1 MENIWLYV
9 AVGIVVFALFEGLL
23 GLWKGIYKT
32 TTKYL
37 VIGGI
42 TLCLVFMMPQ
52 LVNYIASFDIST
64 FGGGFD
70 LAIGENVYHFGVLDD
85 VLAQILIDLDLV
97 SSTTSAYLYTSAIAL
112 AHTLISYVLFF
123 VLMLLN
129 IFFVGPLLSTILYHC
144 LIKFFIPK
152 SWRKKV
158 KQKNVLKEVQKGEVE
173 EVLPH
178 KKKKRHLLRPVSFL
192 EGTVCGLVVFAL
204 FLSPLT
210 SIVGLVSRQDE
221 VYNKLE
227 ENGVIDAQV
236 KGIAD
241 LIMSYDESIL
251 YKTLTLGSSDA
262 EKALDSKVMSY
273 VTATTINGVAYNFGE
288 ELNTLLSLLPIV
300 AENLELVDGNLV
312 FNTASLLSGTTVVS
326 IINGLSSSNLLMNL
340 LPALI
345 SIATS
350 EVDISFGNTKLNFD
364 DVDWSTQLTALGS
377 IYQSLY
383 DASLLDGLIS
393 GSNTLTL
400 DLSKKNEIKT
410 VIKNTF
416 NDKNNV
422 ITKNLPL
429 LMAYFGNTLVS
440 ESGIQIFSTNIED
453 YKNIHYGDTL
463 AVLVDFLFAV
473 GEVCFGD
480 TNGDGKLD
488 IDLSQLSSITEK
500 IMEVI
505 NNADTSSRDYK
516 LLKAAL
522 VGGEVEA
529 ESGEKETYDG
539 LLSSELIQG
548 SEGSK
553 GVISFENIMNS
564 MISSNPDLA
573 GLLTP
578 NIVMIVD
585 EYIKDPKEIGR
596 IIDVLPYVNRFSS
609 GVDLSNSEDIDAIK
623 DLLNDFE
630 DSKLVTELIPEVVST
645 VLTQAAD
652 FEDMLF
658 GIKLDWLDF
667 ECRDESG
674 KSHVIEEL
682 KKLLDVVSDALSLSE
697 CITGGDGTVS
707 SIFNNLDTDKLKNV
721 LVKLLENKI
730 INPER
735 VIDGVGKVK
744 NYNFDTLIQGLLGQ
758 DSIKDAGIVIPS
770 DISSIVWYEKDSLG
784 NESGEVINLVSA
796 INVLKQNL
804 FLIEGTIDFDTLV
817 ANKNSLTDLFVAIGN
832 SKLLS
837 SSLPKILND
846 KVGPQINE
854 IFGAVSSV
862 SINFNNVDDWGRE
875 GQALV
880 NIIEKIST
888 LGIDFSNI
896 DWSVLTEDNIDELL
910 TSIASCSLFGVHKND
925 QGIYEDTFGI
935 LLETLIEKANLSSI
949 MEGELDSAL
958 FTSIK
963 DKFTGEIK
971 VGSITTD
978 PVYKNPY
985 WVGTS
990 SDGSDSEIKRISA
1003 MIGVL
1008 NTKKPGSS
1016 QSILEKVSSGVVD
1029 ANDLKTVLNAILNT
1043 RTFKD
1048 LIPGA
1053 INKAVKDIKIFDGSS
1068 CVVGLDLI
1076 NATTSTCTSE
1086 NIDSLCDLYAK
1097 FKDGTFDTLFSD
1109 GSSFTN
1115 DEIKELASLL
1125 NTLANNPLFSSPK
1138 ANKTYSL
1145 FTELMSAIIFKINM
1159 ASRVTGSNDE
1169 DIARDLLLPL
1179 VNNINFIAID
1189 SELDGWGTEI
1199 DKDNVSFS
1207 YKSAIEKAGNSEILR
1222 ILTLLKV
1229 LSVNSLTLNGLN
1241 DIASLS
1247 SSAIVAVFDTIN
1259 HSHLLHRAVP
1269 SVFDEIMNSMNI
1281 SSYITVKG
1289 EASETLDVKVHLSSS
1304 SEDIAYWSNEI
1315 EALGELYRALMDRA
1329 SGSLDFSSIDIGGTG
1344 FSLFDY
1350 IGPIDKLNTFAKYK
1364 HAIVFNL
1371 LYQEDGSGNI
1381 TGPLKYVRGSTNKAK
1396 ANYIK
1401 NYFFSSAYAG
1411 DSTYLKAQCSAIDGL
1426 IKAINDGFGSFD
1438 LENTNDQSNVKRIID
1453 LLNNL
1458 VLGTYADIQVSGG
1471 KVTFTRSYFAQ
1482 EMVSGF
1488 ISDFFVGTFSDMSSF
1503 FSTFFRGEVRSFN
1516 DFYNL
1521 NAVEIKGIEGLL
1533 RLAAAFGTSGGSR
1546 NDAIKSAFTL
1556 MGRNRNSFEIESIG
1570 SSNSKNEILRHHVEE
1585 KIYTKAKGYEV
1596 YRTYNDTNVALA
1608 NSRIAIEL
1616 FERYAD
1622 KIVIKEAVI
1631 SPIPPYIEISPRI
1644 TLKTLIGYLIEG
1656 NTLLGITGNPACDYR
1671 NNPFENIGEK
1681 LVAALTSLGL

>member
-9 AVGIVVFALFEGLL
+9 AVGIVVFALYEGLL

-70 LAIGENVYHFGVLDD
+70 LAIGEKVYHFGVLDD

-173 EVLPH
+173 EVLPQ

-221 VYNKLE
+221 AYNKLE

-236 KGIAD
+236 KNIAD

-340 LPALI
+340 LPAFI

-400 DLSKKNEIKT
+400 DLSKKSEIKT

-440 ESGIQIFSTNIED
+440 ESGIQIFSTNIEN

-505 NNADTSSRDYK
+505 NNADASSRDYK

-529 ESGEKETYDG
+529 ESGEEEIYDG

-585 EYIKDPKEIGR
+585 EYIKDQKEIGR

-721 LVKLLENKI
+721 LVNLLENKI

-744 NYNFDTLIQGLLGQ
+744 NYNFNTLIQGLLGQ

-770 DISSIVWYEKDSLG
+770 DISSIVWYEKDSSG
-784 NESGEVINLVSA
+784 NESGEVINLVRA

-804 FLIEGTIDFDTLV
+804 FLIEGSIDFDTLV

-896 DWSVLTEDNIDELL
+896 DWSELTEDNINDLL
-910 TSIASCSLFGVHKND
+910 TSIASCSLFGVHKNE

-1008 NTKKPGSS
+1008 NTKESGSS

-1068 CVVGLDLI
+1068 YVVGLDLI

-1125 NTLANNPLFSSPK
+1125 NSLANNPLFSSPK

-1145 FTELMSAIIFKINM
+1145 FTELMSSIIFKINM

-1169 DIARDLLLPL
+1169 IIARNLLLPL
-1179 VNNINFIAID
+1179 VDNINFIAID
-1189 SELDGWGTEI
+1189 SEIDGWGTEI
-1199 DKDNVSFS
+1199 DKDDVSFN
-1207 YKSAIEKAGNSEILR
+1207 YKSAIKKAGNSEILR

-1229 LSVNSLTLNGLN
+1229 LSVNSLTLNGLDN
-1241 DIASLS
+1241 ITSLS

-1269 SVFDEIMNSMNI
+1269 SVFDEIMNSLKI

-1315 EALGELYRALMDRA
+1315 EALGELYSALMDGA
-1329 SGSLDFSSIDIGGTG
+1329 SGSLDFRDIDIGGNG
-1344 FSLFDY
+1344 FKLYDY

-1371 LYQEDGSGNI
+1371 LYQEDGSG
-1381 TGPLKYVRGSTNKAK
+1381 PLKYVRGSTYKDK

-1426 IKAINDGFGSFD
+1426 INAINDGFGSFD
-1438 LENTNDQSNVKRIID
+1438 LNNTDDQSNVNGIID
-1453 LLNNL
+1453 LLNSL

-1488 ISDFFVGTFSDMSSF
+1488 ISDFFVGAFGDMSSF

-1533 RLAAAFGTSGGSR
+1533 RLAAAFDISDGSR
-1546 NDAIKSAFTL
+1546 DNEAIKSAFAL
-1556 MGRNRNSFEIESIG
+1556 MGRSKDSFELESIN
-1570 SSNSKNEILRHHVEE
+1570 SSNSNDEILRHYVED

-1596 YRTYNDTNVALA
+1596 YRTFDDADVALA

-1622 KIVIKEAVI
+1622 KIVIKEAVTL
-1631 SPIPPYIEISPRI
+1631 PYPPYTEISPRI

-1656 NTLLGITGNPACDYR
+1656 NTLLGITGDPACDYR

>member
-173 EVLPH
+173 EVLPQ

-221 VYNKLE
+221 AYNKLE

-236 KGIAD
+236 KDIAD

-400 DLSKKNEIKT
+400 DLSKKSEIKT

-630 DSKLVTELIPEVVST
+630 DSKLVTELIPEVVAT

-707 SIFNNLDTDKLKNV
+707 SIFNNLDTNKLKNV
-721 LVKLLENKI
+721 LVNLLENKI

-744 NYNFDTLIQGLLGQ
+744 NYNFNTLIQGLLGQ

-770 DISSIVWYEKDSLG
+770 DISSIVWYEKDSSG

-817 ANKNSLTDLFVAIGN
+817 TNKDSLTDLFVAIGN

-854 IFGAVSSV
+854 IFGSVSSV

-880 NIIEKIST
+880 TIIEKIST

-896 DWSVLTEDNIDELL
+896 DWSELTEDNINDLL
-910 TSIASCSLFGVHKND
+910 TSIASCSLFGVHKNE
-925 QGIYEDTFGI
+925 QGIYEDNFGI

-963 DKFTGEIK
+963 DKFTGELKI
-971 VGSITTD
+971 GSITTD

-990 SDGSDSEIKRISA
+990 SDGSDSEIKKISA

-1008 NTKKPGSS
+1008 NTKEPGSD

-1029 ANDLKTVLNAILNT
+1029 ANNLKTVLNAILNT

-1053 INKAVKDIKIFDGSS
+1053 INKAVKDIKIFEGSS
-1068 CVVGLDLI
+1068 YVVSLDLI

-1125 NTLANNPLFSSPK
+1125 NSLASNPLFSSPK

-1159 ASRVTGSNDE
+1159 ASRVTGSSDE
-1169 DIARDLLLPL
+1169 SVARNLLLPL
-1179 VNNINFIAID
+1179 VDNINFIAID
-1189 SELDGWGTEI
+1189 SEVDGWGTEI
-1199 DKDNVSFS
+1199 DKDNVSFD

-1229 LSVNSLTLNGLN
+1229 LSANSLTLSGLDN
-1241 DIASLS
+1241 ITSLS

-1315 EALGELYRALMDRA
+1315 EALGELYSALKNGA
-1329 SGSLDFSSIDIGGTG
+1329 SGSLDFSSINIGEDG
-1344 FSLFDY
+1344 FSLYDY

-1426 IKAINDGFGSFD
+1426 INAINDGFGSFD
-1438 LENTNDQSNVKRIID
+1438 LNNTDDQSNVDGIID

-1458 VLGTYADIQVSGG
+1458 VLGTYADIQVSGD
-1471 KVTFTRSYFAQ
+1471 KITFTRSYFAQ

-1488 ISDFFVGTFSDMSSF
+1488 ISDFFVGAFGDMSSF

-1533 RLAAAFGTSGGSR
+1533 RLAAAFDISDGSR
-1546 NDAIKSAFTL
+1546 DNEAIKSAFAL
-1556 MGRNRNSFEIESIG
+1556 MGRNSNSFEHEGI
-1570 SSNSKNEILRHHVEE
+1570 SSSDSNDKILRHHVEE
-1585 KIYTKAKGYEV
+1585 KIYSNAKGYEV
-1596 YRTYNDTNVALA
+1596 YRTFDDADVALA

-1616 FERYAD
+1616 FEKYAN
-1622 KIVIKEAVI
+1622 KIVIKEAVTL
-1631 SPIPPYIEISPRI
+1631 PYPPYTEISPRI
-1644 TLKTLIGYLIEG
+1644 TLKTFMVTLIGE
-1656 NTLLGITGNPACDYR
+1656 NPACDYR
-1671 NNPFENIGEK
+1671 NNAFEIIGEK

>member
-236 KGIAD
+236 KNIAD

-400 DLSKKNEIKT
+400 DLSKKSEIKT

-505 NNADTSSRDYK
+505 NNADASSRDYK

-522 VGGEVEA
+522 VGGEVTA
-529 ESGEKETYDG
+529 ENGEEEIYDG

-585 EYIKDPKEIGR
+585 EYIKDSKEIGR

-721 LVKLLENKI
+721 LVNLLENKI

-770 DISSIVWYEKDSLG
+770 DISSIVWYEKDSSG
-784 NESGEVINLVSA
+784 NESGEVINLVRA

-804 FLIEGTIDFDTLV
+804 FLIEGSIDFDTLV

-854 IFGAVSSV
+854 IFGSVSSV

-896 DWSVLTEDNIDELL
+896 DWSVLTEDNINDLL
-910 TSIASCSLFGVHKND
+910 TSIASCSLFGVHKNE

-990 SDGSDSEIKRISA
+990 SDGSDSEIKKISA

-1008 NTKKPGSS
+1008 NTKEPGSS

-1053 INKAVKDIKIFDGSS
+1053 INKAVKDIKIFDDGSS
-1068 CVVGLDLI
+1068 YVVGLDLI

-1145 FTELMSAIIFKINM
+1145 FTELMSSIIFKINM
-1159 ASRVTGSNDE
+1159 ASRVTGSNDKN
-1169 DIARDLLLPL
+1169 IARNLLLPL
-1179 VNNINFIAID
+1179 VDNINFIAID
-1189 SELDGWGTEI
+1189 SEIDGWGTEI
-1199 DKDNVSFS
+1199 DKDDVSFS
-1207 YKSAIEKAGNSEILR
+1207 YKSAIEKADNSEILR

-1229 LSVNSLTLNGLN
+1229 LSANSLTLSGLDN
-1241 DIASLS
+1241 ITSLS

-1269 SVFDEIMNSMNI
+1269 SVFDEIMNSMKI

-1315 EALGELYRALMDRA
+1315 EALGKLYSALMDGA
-1329 SGSLDFSSIDIGGTG
+1329 SGSLDFRDIEIGGTG
-1344 FSLFDY
+1344 FSLYDY

-1371 LYQEDGSGNI
+1371 LYQEDGSG
-1381 TGPLKYVRGSTNKAK
+1381 PLKYVRGSTNKDK

-1411 DSTYLKAQCSAIDGL
+1411 DSTYLKAQCSAIDVL
-1426 IKAINDGFGSFD
+1426 INAINDGFGSFD
-1438 LENTNDQSNVKRIID
+1438 LNNTDDQSNVNGIID
-1453 LLNNL
+1453 LLNSL
-1458 VLGTYADIQVSGG
+1458 VLDTYADIQVTGD
-1471 KVTFTRSYFAQ
+1471 KITFTRSYFAQ

-1533 RLAAAFGTSGGSR
+1533 RLAAAFDTSGGNR
-1546 NDAIKSAFTL
+1546 NDEAIKRAFAL
-1556 MGRNRNSFEIESIG
+1556 MGRSKDSFELESIN
-1570 SSNSKNEILRHHVEE
+1570 SSNSNDEILRHYVED

-1596 YRTYNDTNVALA
+1596 YRTFDDADVALA

-1622 KIVIKEAVI
+1622 KIVIKEA
-1631 SPIPPYIEISPRI
+1631 PRI
-1644 TLKTLIGYLIEG
+1644 TLKTFIGYLING
-1656 NTLLGITGNPACDYR
+1656 NALLHITGDPACDYR

-1681 LVAALTSLGL
+1681 IVDALSLPSLGL

>member
-9 AVGIVVFALFEGLL
+9 AVGIVVFALYEGLL

-221 VYNKLE
+221 AYNKLE

-236 KGIAD
+236 KDIAD

-400 DLSKKNEIKT
+400 DLSKKSEIKT

-522 VGGEVEA
+522 VGGEVTA
-529 ESGEKETYDG
+529 ENGEEEIYDG

-578 NIVMIVD
+578 KIVMIVD

-721 LVKLLENKI
+721 LVNLLENKI

-744 NYNFDTLIQGLLGQ
+744 NYNFNTLIQGLLGQ

-770 DISSIVWYEKDSLG
+770 DISSIVWYEKDSSG
-784 NESGEVINLVSA
+784 NESGEVINLVRA

-804 FLIEGTIDFDTLV
+804 FLIEGSIDFDTLV

-896 DWSVLTEDNIDELL
+896 DWSVLTEDNINDLL
-910 TSIASCSLFGVHKND
+910 ASIASCSLFGVHKNE

-963 DKFTGEIK
+963 DKFTGELK

-990 SDGSDSEIKRISA
+990 SDGSDSEIKKISA

-1008 NTKKPGSS
+1008 NTKEPGSD

-1029 ANDLKTVLNAILNT
+1029 ANNLKTVLNAILNT

-1053 INKAVKDIKIFDGSS
+1053 INKAVKDIKIFEGSTY
-1068 CVVGLDLI
+1068 VVSLDLI

-1097 FKDGTFDTLFSD
+1097 FKDGTFDSLFSD
-1109 GSSFTN
+1109 GTSFTN
-1115 DEIKELASLL
+1115 TQIKELASLL
-1125 NTLANNPLFSSPK
+1125 NSLANNPLFSSPK

-1169 DIARDLLLPL
+1169 SVARNLLLPL
-1179 VNNINFIAID
+1179 VDNINFIAID
-1189 SELDGWGTEI
+1189 SEIDGWGTEI
-1199 DKDNVSFS
+1199 DKDDVSFNYN

-1229 LSVNSLTLNGLN
+1229 LSANSLTLSGLDN
-1241 DIASLS
+1241 ITSLS

-1269 SVFDEIMNSMNI
+1269 SVFDEIMNSMKI

-1315 EALGELYRALMDRA
+1315 EALGELYRALMNGA
-1329 SGSLDFSSIDIGGTG
+1329 SGSLDFRDIDIGGNG
-1344 FSLFDY
+1344 FKLYDY

-1371 LYQEDGSGNI
+1371 LYQEDGSG
-1381 TGPLKYVRGSTNKAK
+1381 PLKYVRGSTYKDK

-1426 IKAINDGFGSFD
+1426 INAINDGFGSFD
-1438 LENTNDQSNVKRIID
+1438 LENTDDQSNVDGIIT
-1453 LLNNL
+1453 LLNKL
-1458 VLGTYADIQVSGG
+1458 VLDTYADIQVSGD
-1471 KVTFTRSYFAQ
+1471 KITFTRSYFAQ

-1488 ISDFFVGTFSDMSSF
+1488 ISDFFARDFSDMSSF

-1533 RLAAAFGTSGGSR
+1533 RLAAAFDTSGGSR
-1546 NDAIKSAFTL
+1546 NDEAIKSAFAL
-1556 MGRNRNSFEIESIG
+1556 MGRSKDSFELESIN
-1570 SSNSKNEILRHHVEE
+1570 SSNSNDEILRHYVED

-1596 YRTYNDTNVALA
+1596 YRTHDDASATLA

-1622 KIVIKEAVI
+1622 KIVIKEEETL
-1631 SPIPPYIEISPRI
+1631 PYPPYVSQKI
-1644 TLKTLIGYLIEG
+1644 TLKTFMVSLIEG
-1656 NTLLGITGNPACDYR
+1656 TPACDYR
-1671 NNPFENIGEK
+1671 NNPFEIIGEK